1 MGIPWNPVESC
12 GSAKRTGCG
21 AKRGAWSASGGTA
34 DGFTGSHGWFHM
46 NYYDKKHD
54 EISDLTF
61 LYQRVR
67 INMKK
72 QGHMMLRLG
81 SIGVGW
87 IHEQAWAVVCSRW
100 WLFFFY
106 VCVCVWCHQKMLE
119 IWLHLKASRLWSFL
133 GIFFQKVS
141 WASMAFLQPPMITWH
156 SWLVVWN
163 IFFPYIG
170 KNNPNWL
177 HDKQKTTKWS
187 RTQKPFVRNV

>member
-100 WLFFFY
+100 WLFFLC
-106 VCVCVWCHQKMLE
+106 VCVCLVSPKNVGNMAAPQSLE
-119 IWLHLKASRLWSFL
+119 IMVISWDL
-133 GIFFQKVS
+133 FFQKVS

-163 IFFPYIG
+163 IFSIYW
-170 KNNPNWL
+170 KE
-177 HDKQKTTKWS
+177 
-187 RTQKPFVRNV
+187 